1 MKGRNRE
8 VGGPKKEKR
17 ENLSSGRLWLSRPP
31 PPFTNDKWQSFQY
44 EVANGFQIKDSEIKL
59 ASVDSVMRADFLRT
73 FLYRIVLKISVEDN
87 NNIRVYMATLRYVL

>member
-17 ENLSSGRLWLSRPP
+17 ENLRSGRLWLSP
-31 PPFTNDKWQSFQY
+31 PPFPNDKWQSFQY

-59 ASVDSVMRADFLRT
+59 ASVGSVMRADFLRT
-73 FLYRIVLKISVEDN
+73 FLYRIGLKISVEDN

>member
-17 ENLSSGRLWLSRPP
+17 ENLSSGRLWLPP
-31 PPFTNDKWQSFQY
+31 PPFPNDKWQSFQY

-59 ASVDSVMRADFLRT
+59 ASVGSVMRADFLRT
-73 FLYRIVLKISVEDN
+73 FLYRIGLKISVEDN

>member
-17 ENLSSGRLWLSRPP
+17 ENLSSGRLWLP
-31 PPFTNDKWQSFQY
+31 PPFPNDKWQSFQY
-44 EVANGFQIKDSEIKL
+44 EVANGFQIRDSEIKL
-59 ASVDSVMRADFLRT
+59 ASVGSVMRADFLRT

>member
-17 ENLSSGRLWLSRPP
+17 ENLSSGRLWHSPP
-31 PPFTNDKWQSFQY
+31 PPFPNDKWQSFQY

-73 FLYRIVLKISVEDN
+73 FLYRIGLKISVEDN

>member
-17 ENLSSGRLWLSRPP
+17 ENLSSGRLWLSP
-31 PPFTNDKWQSFQY
+31 PPFPNDKWQSFQY
-44 EVANGFQIKDSEIKL
+44 EVANGFQIKDSEKKL
-59 ASVDSVMRADFLRT
+59 ASVGSVMRADFLRT

>member
-8 VGGPKKEKR
+8 VWGPKKEKR
-17 ENLSSGRLWLSRPP
+17 ENLSSGRLWLSP
-31 PPFTNDKWQSFQY
+31 PPFPNDKWQSFQY
-44 EVANGFQIKDSEIKL
+44 EVANGFQIKDSEIRL
-59 ASVDSVMRADFLRT
+59 ASVGSVMRADFLRT

>member
-17 ENLSSGRLWLSRPP
+17 ENLSSGRLWHSP
-31 PPFTNDKWQSFQY
+31 PPFPNDKWQSFQY
-44 EVANGFQIKDSEIKL
+44 EVASGFQIKDSEIKL
-59 ASVDSVMRADFLRT
+59 ASVGSVMRADFLRT